1 MVAKWEIV
9 LNFSLPYKE
18 MKNLLD
24 FKSSATTKSKKERML
39 GKAKQSKAKQ
49 SKAKQSKAKQSKAN
63 TTISLVSSM
72 VVTVVKIESR
82 SFSSAEIQHLRT
94 ENTRSDYNWRILMIY
109 MFMVYRY
116 KL

>member
-49 SKAKQSKAKQSKAN
+49 SKAKQSKAKQSKAKQ
-63 TTISLVSSM
+63 S
-72 VVTVVKIESR
+72 K
-82 SFSSAEIQHLRT
+82 
-94 ENTRSDYNWRILMIY
+94 
-109 MFMVYRY
+109 
-116 KL
+116 